1 MEGWEIRIPKSE
13 MKVKKNGDFTLAIPL
28 ELAEWLQKIAQSQS
42 DEKYL
47 FPNPEHGIYCE
58 ATFRKALRSYKAD
71 NPGNERNF
79 TPHSFRRTMTT
90 ILRNKRTQNNIQYDD
105 ISRVLAHKKKEKNRE
120 NYDMSDDIETKR
132 MVLEWWLN
140 YLKSNGLELKI

>member
-28 ELAEWLQKIAQSQS
+28 ELAEWLQKIAQSQP

-90 ILRNKRTQNNIQYDD
+90 ILTIYRGFWRTKKR
-105 ISRVLAHKKKEKNRE
+105 KKTAKTTICRT
-120 NYDMSDDIETKR
+120 I
-132 MVLEWWLN
+132 
-140 YLKSNGLELKI
+140 